1 MKKPPSTIRRE
12 LQRVGKGVY
21 GVYVGSVGMFLL
33 IRKVRGVG
41 MRMLA
46 LSIDAFSDQVRWR

>member
-1 MKKPPSTIRRE
+1 MTIPPSTIRME

-21 GVYVGSVGMFLL
+21 EVYVGSVGMFLL
-33 IRKVRGVG
+33 IQREHGGG

-46 LSIDAFSDQVRWR
+46 LSLL